1 MMYLP
6 QSILSSIKYPHHMAG
21 HYFAKEPRLAEGV
34 DVIFVESMGQWWIDF
49 HVGDM
54 DKEFKESKG
63 K

>member
-1 MMYLP
+1 MYLP
-6 QSILSSIKYPHHMAG
+6 QTIVSSIKYPHHMAG
-21 HYFAKEPRLAEGV
+21 HYFAKEPKGV